1 MRRMDYKTVHA
12 RLRAGKSKEEAFT
25 GNKREF
31 EYKGVKYRSLKAAAE
46 AYGLDHRTVWNRLKL
61 GKSKDEAFSLENLP
75 KTGRS
80 APITVEGK
88 TYPAV
93 SVAARVFGVKERTI
107 HGRLERGLTPEQAV
121 GLESFDEGNK
131 QQIIVG
137 DITFPSIAAAARHFE
152 VPLYSVHNRL
162 KRGRSIEEVFQK
174 GEIKR
179 KSPRFKKIS
188 VSGLEFEQLKDAC
201 EYFNVSYSKAGTR
214 IRRGWTIEQAFE
226 LEPAPKNLS
235 KNAPKKIKF
244 KGKKYPSASALAEEF
259 GVLEGNLNR
268 RLLDGWNMEEAL
280 ELVDREWKNKPQKVT
295 VAGLVFQ
302 TRNDAARHF
311 GLNVGTV
318 AGRINKMGWSIEQA
332 LELEPPPE
340 GFHTEFG
347 AVYLITNKVNSMRY
361 VGITLQNPPRKR
373 FEHHI
378 SSSDDE
384 KELRPGSLAEAI
396 AEFGPE
402 QFLFEV
408 IETAKTQSDLQELE
422 KHHIV
427 RLNSRSPNGYNLSK
441 GGTIG
446 RVPGRQVEIPSI
458 GMKFKSVA
466 DAARYFDMDPGALLH
481 RLDRGYSPEQC
492 VGIKPLNW
500 THPGSVAIEIDG
512 LTFASIK
519 EAAHHF
525 GHPPNRIRNR
535 VNSGWPIEKA
545 LKTPFVSRSK
555 PVSIDGVE
563 YSSIRQAARE
573 LGVSIDRLRWRFRK
587 TKIK

>member
-1 MRRMDYKTVHA
+1 MSFVFKGQSYQGLKEACEAHGLDYKTVHA
-12 RLRAGKSKEEAFT
+12 RLRAGKSKEKAFS

-137 DITFPSIAAAARHFE
+137 GITFPSIAAAARHFE

-201 EYFNVSYSKAGTR
+201 DYFDVGYQVARYRLRKK
-214 IRRGWTIEQAFE
+214 WTMEQVFE
-226 LEPAPKNLS
+226 LEPAPENLS
-235 KNAPKKIKF
+235 KSAPQKIEF
-244 KGKKYPSASALAEEF
+244 RGTIYHSISALADAFEIEER
-259 GVLEGNLNR
+259 NLAR
-268 RLLDGWNMEEAL
+268 RLNQGWSLEEAL
-280 ELVDREWKNKPQKVT
+280 ELVDRDYTTKPQEIT
-295 VAGLVFQ
+295 VEGTVFES
-302 TRNDAARHF
+302 RNDAARHY
-311 GLNVGTV
+311 GLNIGTV
-318 AGRINKMGWSIEQA
+318 ATRVKKQGWSIEQA

-347 AVYLITNKVNSMRY
+347 VVYLITNISNSMKY
-361 VGITLQNPPRKR
+361 VGITLRNPPQKR
-373 FEHHI
+373 FEDHI
-378 SSSDDE
+378 
-384 KELRPGSLAEAI
+384 
-396 AEFGPE
+396 
-402 QFLFEV
+402 
-408 IETAKTQSDLQELE
+408 
-422 KHHIV
+422 
-427 RLNSRSPNGYNLSK
+427 
-441 GGTIG
+441 
-446 RVPGRQVEIPSI
+446 
-458 GMKFKSVA
+458 KS
-466 DAARYFDMDPGALLH
+466 
-481 RLDRGYSPEQC
+481 
-492 VGIKPLNW
+492 
-500 THPGSVAIEIDG
+500 
-512 LTFASIK
+512 
-519 EAAHHF
+519 
-525 GHPPNRIRNR
+525 
-535 VNSGWPIEKA
+535 
-545 LKTPFVSRSK
+545 
-555 PVSIDGVE
+555 
-563 YSSIRQAARE
+563 
-573 LGVSIDRLRWRFRK
+573 
-587 TKIK
+587 